1 MEPTR
6 TRNLSRTQNV
16 KEGFGKFTRREKGPS
31 REEIDP
37 SIYRQQ
43 DVYQQKLKN
52 MWNPKKWAKSAK
64 HAIGKFFIYQNIAP
78 NKAQGP
84 YYQCMID
91 EIARAGVG
99 VEGPTPYEIGGS
111 ILEDE
116 IEELKEYIDE
126 FKKKWEVYGV
136 TLMCDGWTSIT
147 HLSITNFL
155 IYCDGKTV
163 FHKSVNTT
171 GIDKDANYLFQLMDE
186 VVQEIG
192 EKYVVQII
200 TDNQSSYKRA
210 AELLMDR
217 RPHLYWTSCAAHSLD
232 LVLHDFAKFKS
243 VSPILEQ
250 AKKCTNFIYNHGKV
264 LHLMRQHCTG
274 ELIRPAQT
282 RFATNYIALESLLQ
296 HKNGLQRMMTSDE
309 WAMSASSKDPIGKK
323 VRQTLMDSKFWER
336 AKKIV
341 SIHAPIAKVL
351 RIVDGEKLTTMPY
364 VYAAMI
370 KAKEQIQEIA
380 PNSCKKYIDVI
391 DERCRKQIISRI
403 HIAAY
408 YLNPAYQ
415 YSENIGDQPELISAL
430 KDVVN
435 RIEPSSTIASH
446 ALAEVKIFREAMH
459 GFSSRLAV
467 KGREKTDPAEWWF
480 LY

>member
-1 MEPTR
+1 MSETRRRVGIREEDIDDTDDEMSIQERRDLQYATNLSIHDIYMAEQGYRQIPHPRMEPTR
-6 TRNLSRTQNV
+6 TRNLSRTQSV

-84 YYQCMID
+84 YYQCIID
-91 EIARAGVG
+91 EIERAGVG
-99 VEGPTPYEIGGS
+99 VERPTPYEIGGS

-126 FKKKWEVYGV
+126 FKKK
-136 TLMCDGWTSIT
+136 
-147 HLSITNFL
+147 
-155 IYCDGKTV
+155 
-163 FHKSVNTT
+163 
-171 GIDKDANYLFQLMDE
+171 
-186 VVQEIG
+186 
-192 EKYVVQII
+192 
-200 TDNQSSYKRA
+200 
-210 AELLMDR
+210 LL
-217 RPHLYWTSCAAHSLD
+217 
-232 LVLHDFAKFKS
+232 
-243 VSPILEQ
+243 
-250 AKKCTNFIYNHGKV
+250 
-264 LHLMRQHCTG
+264 
-274 ELIRPAQT
+274 
-282 RFATNYIALESLLQ
+282 
-296 HKNGLQRMMTSDE
+296 RM
-309 WAMSASSKDPIGKK
+309 
-323 VRQTLMDSKFWER
+323 
-336 AKKIV
+336 
-341 SIHAPIAKVL
+341 
-351 RIVDGEKLTTMPY
+351 VDGEKLATMPY

-467 KGREKTDPAEWWF
+467 KGREKTDLDNLILFNNYISLIHF
-480 LY
+480 LVN

>member
-1 MEPTR
+1 MSGTRRRAGIIEEDIDDTDDEMSIQERQDLQYATNLSIHDIYMAEQGYRQVPHPRMEPTR
-6 TRNLSRTQNV
+6 TRNLSRTQSV

-52 MWNPKKWAKSAK
+52 MWNPKKLAKSAK

-99 VEGPTPYEIGGS
+99 VEGPTPYKIGGS

-136 TLMCDGWTSIT
+136 ILMCDGWTSIT

-163 FHKSVNTT
+163 FHKSVNIT

-232 LVLHDFAKFKS
+232 LVLHDLNS
-243 VSPILEQ
+243 
-250 AKKCTNFIYNHGKV
+250 KV
-264 LHLMRQHCTG
+264 FHL
-274 ELIRPAQT
+274 
-282 RFATNYIALESLLQ
+282 F
-296 HKNGLQRMMTSDE
+296 
-309 WAMSASSKDPIGKK
+309 
-323 VRQTLMDSKFWER
+323 
-336 AKKIV
+336 
-341 SIHAPIAKVL
+341 
-351 RIVDGEKLTTMPY
+351 
-364 VYAAMI
+364 
-370 KAKEQIQEIA
+370 
-380 PNSCKKYIDVI
+380 
-391 DERCRKQIISRI
+391 
-403 HIAAY
+403 
-408 YLNPAYQ
+408 
-415 YSENIGDQPELISAL
+415 
-430 KDVVN
+430 
-435 RIEPSSTIASH
+435 
-446 ALAEVKIFREAMH
+446 
-459 GFSSRLAV
+459 
-467 KGREKTDPAEWWF
+467 
-480 LY
+480 